1 VSTTYATTADLVAKA
16 PNLTAAQRATG
27 AVHLEEGSALLR
39 QLVPGLDAGLTA
51 GTVDPVMVRKVL
63 TDAVLR
69 VLRNPSGVTTQVV
82 GPESATFSG
91 LAARAELGFTPAEV
105 AAVTPAPEEPSVG
118 GSLVGSARLG
128 LPYQWGQWAPSLPPG
143 AECGPWRGL

>member
-1 VSTTYATTADLVAKA
+1 MVTYAAVSDLVAKS
-16 PNLTAAQRATG
+16 PVPLSVAQQATG

-39 QLVPGLDAGLTA
+39 QLVPGLDDAIAA

-91 LAARAELGFTPAEV
+91 LAARAELGFTPAEIGS
-105 AAVTPAPEEPSVG
+105 VTPAPDEPSVG
-118 GSLVGSARLG
+118 GSVVGSARLRV
-128 LPYQWGQWAPSLPPG
+128 PCQPSRLPG
-143 AECGPWRGL
+143 AEGWRGGW

>member
-1 VSTTYATTADLVAKA
+1 MLV
-16 PNLTAAQRATG
+16 
-27 AVHLEEGSALLR
+27 
-39 QLVPGLDAGLTA
+39 LTA
-51 GTVDPVMVRKVL
+51 GTVDVIMVRKVL